1 MTLNKIKKLC
11 NEDKQIALSIGIV
24 TFLLLVM
31 IGSFIKLEQTYSS
44 AKENEQQIISM
55 TNTIEKY
62 NKLANKINAEEYKPI
77 DKSQLDFVQTEIL
90 TKVQNHNLLLK
101 SFDNK
106 KVSTKATNFKQYSLI
121 VQGDWQNMILFL
133 NDFSS
138 KDALISINKINI
150 KHAKDSKTS
159 IECELLYKVYIK

>member
-1 MTLNKIKKLC
+1 MQKMTLNKIKKLC

-62 NKLANKINAEEYKPI
+62 NKLANKINAEEY
-77 DKSQLDFVQTEIL
+77 
-90 TKVQNHNLLLK
+90 NL
-101 SFDNK
+101 
-106 KVSTKATNFKQYSLI
+106 
-121 VQGDWQNMILFL
+121 
-133 NDFSS
+133 
-138 KDALISINKINI
+138 
-150 KHAKDSKTS
+150 
-159 IECELLYKVYIK
+159 